1 VTDDWESSFSD
12 LEEEVISYLAEN
24 PDMSHQDIADEL
36 DVSRGT
42 VNKSVARIKEKTRT
56 SFVTLLESPYTEE
69 ISEEMDERAKDNLI
83 SYLQHSENQ

>member
-12 LEEEVISYLAEN
+12 LEKEVIEYLVSN

-56 SFVTLLESPYTEE
+56 SFATLLESPYTEE
-69 ISEEMDERAKDNLI
+69 ISEEVDEDEADRLT
-83 SYLQHSENQ
+83 SYLQQTGNQ

>member
-12 LEEEVISYLAEN
+12 LEKEVTEYLVGN

-42 VNKSVARIKEKTRT
+42 VNKAVARIKEKTRT
-56 SFVTLLESPYTEE
+56 SFATLLESPYTEE
-69 ISEEMDERAKDNLI
+69 ISEEVDEEMKNRLI
-83 SYLQHSENQ
+83 SYL

>member
-1 VTDDWESSFSD
+1 VTDDWENSFSD
-12 LEEEVISYLAEN
+12 LEKEVIEYLVGN

-56 SFVTLLESPYTEE
+56 SFATLLESPYTEE
-69 ISEEMDERAKDNLI
+69 ISEEVDEDEADRLT
-83 SYLQHSENQ
+83 SYLQQTGNQ

>member
-1 VTDDWESSFSD
+1 VTDDWENSFSD
-12 LEEEVISYLAEN
+12 LEKEVIEYLVSN

-56 SFVTLLESPYTEE
+56 SFATLLESPYTKK
-69 ISEEMDERAKDNLI
+69 ISEEVDENKADRLT
-83 SYLQHSENQ
+83 SYLQQTGNQ